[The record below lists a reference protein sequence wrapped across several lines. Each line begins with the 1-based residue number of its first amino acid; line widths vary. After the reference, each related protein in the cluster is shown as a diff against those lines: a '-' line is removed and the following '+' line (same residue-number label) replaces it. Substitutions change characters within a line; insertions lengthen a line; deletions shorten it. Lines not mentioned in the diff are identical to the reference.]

1 MGSIDCHLGMIKLFY
16 NQSRITNNEKGKR
29 PNNNQLKKNKIIS
42 IQELEMRSKQTIN
55 NRFQGI
61 LTLKLSQKHNLKIDT
76 RVRRAMTKC
85 EMCIDKQLKN

>member
-1 MGSIDCHLGMIKLFY
+1 
-16 NQSRITNNEKGKR
+16 
-29 PNNNQLKKNKIIS
+29 
-42 IQELEMRSKQTIN
+42 MRSKQTIN

-76 RVRRAMTKC
+76 RVRRATTKC